1 MLASLGGGEGRRIMD
16 PGFAETV
23 LQLSGTLSILIAG
36 LAVRLRDSRLLCIA
50 LCGLAATIALAFLT
64 FEAIRL

>member
-1 MLASLGGGEGRRIMD
+1 MD